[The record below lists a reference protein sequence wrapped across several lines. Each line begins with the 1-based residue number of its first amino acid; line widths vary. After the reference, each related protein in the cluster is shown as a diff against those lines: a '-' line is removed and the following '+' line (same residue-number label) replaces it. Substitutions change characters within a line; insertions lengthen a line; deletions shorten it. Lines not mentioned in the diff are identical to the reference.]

1 MKLIVGLGNPGKK
14 YEKTRHNAGFLV
26 LDYFS
31 KLEVNAEIDGFE
43 AQVIWKEGRST
54 PYRGYSLRPREVI
67 FVKPQDFMNNSGL
80 MVQKLVKEKK
90 ILLNDLLVIHDDL
103 DIQLGSYKLQF
114 GKGPHQHNG
123 VLSIEEA
130 LKTKDFWRL
139 RVGIENK
146 SKTKNP
152 TAEAGSRRGGKKSKL
167 TGEEYVLSYVAG
179 DELKE
184 LGAEVFP
191 KACVELKILLLK
203 WERA

>member
-31 KLEVNAEIDGFE
+31 KLEVSAEIDGFE

-139 RVGIENK
+139 RVGIENRVP
-146 SKTKNP
+146 KNNFP
-152 TAEAGSRRGGKKSKL
+152 ISGEA
-167 TGEEYVLSYVAG
+167 YVLS
-179 DELKE
+179 DFNETELKQ
-184 LGAEVFP
+184 LSVDLFP
-191 KACVELKILLLK
+191 KACLELKNWLLK
-203 WERA
+203 RERA